1 MNERSKQI
9 RRDTIALAKKYGG
22 YHFGGSFSAVEI
34 LIALFDHTL
43 TDDDKFILSKGHGCW
58 PYYVLLREKGF
69 NPKLEG
75 HPVRD
80 EANGVYCTTGS
91 LGHGLP
97 TAVGMAMAK
106 KLEGKP
112 GKIYVLIGDGECQ
125 EGTTWESILIA
136 AQHKLKNLVVIID
149 YNRIQGSDFIENIL
163 QVKGIGKVA
172 EIIGWHISD
181 VDGHSLGNIRDYLM
195 APTGPRLIIAHTVK
209 GKGVKFMENRPSW
222 HAKFPDREQLK
233 VALEGLE

>member
-9 RRDTIALAKKYGG
+9 RRDTIALAKEYGG

-34 LIALFDHTL
+34 LIALFDHVL

-112 GKIYVLIGDGECQ
+112 GKIYVLVGDGECQ

-136 AQHKLKNLVVIID
+136 AQHELKNLVVIID
-149 YNRIQGSDFIENIL
+149 YNRIQGSGFIENIL

-181 VDGHSLGNIRDYLM
+181 VDGHSLGNIRDSLM
-195 APTGPRLIIAHTVK
+195 APIGPRLIIAHTVK